1 MDKGSVGIVKAKTVH
16 FKDDFFLESGRMLS
30 KLTVAYE
37 TYGTLNEKKDNAILI
52 CHALT
57 GSHHA
62 AGYYTPDDQ
71 KPGWWDEMIGPGKP
85 FDTNKY
91 FIICSNFLGSCY
103 GTTGPASIDPS
114 TGKPY
119 GLKFPVF
126 TVKDMVK
133 LQKKLIDHLG
143 IPKLLCVAGGSMGGM
158 QALEWAVT
166 FPEKVHSIIPI
177 ATAGRITPMAIAF
190 NTIGRIAIMKD
201 PNWNNGDY
209 YGKSFPKD
217 GLAIARM
224 AGHITF
230 MSDASFQ
237 KKFGRRYAT
246 LEGIYDFMGYFE
258 VENYLRYNGYK
269 FTERFDANSYLY
281 IIKAMDIF
289 DLSYGYGSFE
299 EAVSRITCKS
309 LFITFTSDF
318 LFPTYQTEEI
328 VNILKKLNR
337 DVKWINIESDYG
349 HDAFL
354 LEFDVQGSTIA
365 NFLEETYY
373 EISQ

>member
-1 MDKGSVGIVKAKTVH
+1 MEKSVGIVKPQYKT
-16 FKDDFFLESGRMLS
+16 FKDDFFFESGRV
-30 KLTVAYE
+30 LTPITVCYE
-37 TYGTLNEKKDNAILI
+37 TYGQLNEDRSNAILI

-57 GSHHA
+57 GSAHA
-62 AGYYTPDDQ
+62 AGYHSVDDQ
-71 KPGWWDEMIGPGKP
+71 KPGWWDAMIGPGKA
-85 FDTNKY
+85 FDTDKY
-91 FIICSNFLGSCY
+91 FVICQNFLGSCY
-103 GTTGPASIDPS
+103 GTTGPASIDPY

-133 LQKKLIDHLG
+133 LQKKLIDSLG
-143 IPKLLCVAGGSMGGM
+143 IQKLLAVAGGSMGGM
-158 QALEWAVT
+158 QALEWAIT
-166 FPEKVHSIIPI
+166 FPEKVKSIIPI
-177 ATAGRITPMAIAF
+177 ATSGRITPMAIAF
-190 NTIGRIAIMKD
+190 NTIGRIAITKD
-201 PNWNNGDY
+201 PNWQGGDY
-209 YGKSFPKD
+209 YGKSFPRD

-230 MSDASFQ
+230 MSDASFH

-246 LEGIYDFMGYFE
+246 LEGIYDFHGYFE

-289 DLSYGYGSFE
+289 DLSYGFGSYE
-299 EAVSRITCKS
+299 EAVSKIKAKS

-328 VNILKKLNR
+328 VNILKRYKR
-337 DVKWINIESDYG
+337 DVEWVNIESDYG

-354 LEFDVQGSTIA
+354 LEFDVQTESIKT
-365 NFLEETYY
+365 FLEHIE
-373 EISQ
+373 